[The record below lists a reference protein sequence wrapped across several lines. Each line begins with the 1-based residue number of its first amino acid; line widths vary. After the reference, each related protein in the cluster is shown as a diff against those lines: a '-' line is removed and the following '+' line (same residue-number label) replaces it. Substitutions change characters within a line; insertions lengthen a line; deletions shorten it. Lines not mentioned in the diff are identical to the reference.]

1 MAKLLGTKS
10 VTEKEERGSQK
21 RGGRE
26 DVIIYT
32 GSLVYTGGM
41 LLSRAVFIRTA

>member
-21 RGGRE
+21 RGGEGGR
-26 DVIIYT
+26 DNIHWQL
-32 GSLVYTGGM
+32 GVY
-41 LLSRAVFIRTA
+41 RRHAAVASCFY